1 MDVVRYFV
9 DGCQKNWDLRLAQI
23 ADALRSSVNRST
35 GFTPNK
41 MMLGREVNQP
51 VDLLFPMK
59 PASDV
64 SLNQHV
70 AELQVSLKLAHETAR
85 KYLQTS
91 QERMKEITI

>member
-1 MDVVRYFV
+1 MDAVRCFV

-51 VDLLFPMK
+51 VDLLFPMGGGR
-59 PASDV
+59 V
-64 SLNQHV
+64 VRWCWVNFQCRGV
-70 AELQVSLKLAHETAR
+70 LQFGF
-85 KYLQTS
+85 Q
-91 QERMKEITI
+91 